1 MKVVRT
7 IKEEKAESSGTSQ
20 SDGASNSHVHLVIV
34 SVVEQPLNEPPTQS
48 ALALLPLLDN
58 VDTSSILAAPLQM
71 VSESQQYAFQ
81 VTIQVD
87 PKIVTPCKKILSLV
101 RSTQDTK
108 TDQLAK
114 GFKLTTTDVEDV
126 LGEGDDKTFT
136 LTAICTLE
144 NLPKYRLDPPRS
156 GVQYALISVTS
167 MTQDTFIVDQ
177 VQLLSAEEA
186 TAATASLK

>member
-1 MKVVRT
+1 M
-7 IKEEKAESSGTSQ
+7 
-20 SDGASNSHVHLVIV
+20 
-34 SVVEQPLNEPPTQS
+34 
-48 ALALLPLLDN
+48 
-58 VDTSSILAAPLQM
+58 
-71 VSESQQYAFQ
+71 
-81 VTIQVD
+81 
-87 PKIVTPCKKILSLV
+87 

-126 LGEGDDKTFT
+126 LGEADDNKFT

-186 TAATASLK
+186 TAATASLKQLMLLTRHIFAPERKRGGEWDATFSPAIAKKCRFLGRSPTDAVLSDL